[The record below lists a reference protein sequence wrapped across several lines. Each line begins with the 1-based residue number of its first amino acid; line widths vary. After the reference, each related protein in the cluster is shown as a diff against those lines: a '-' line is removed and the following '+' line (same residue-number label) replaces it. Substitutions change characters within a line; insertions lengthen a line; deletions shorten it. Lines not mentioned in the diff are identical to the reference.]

1 MDDPPTHD
9 DTVSRGFNPRPPT
22 MIERHLASPAPT
34 FGAQY
39 GHPGPAFNEY
49 TGEYADNGAGY
60 GAPNYQSFSPGQVLT
75 MNNGAPS
82 PIAANS
88 AHPMYA
94 DPAYAQSPFSP
105 AGSPIAP
112 HDQYAGQE
120 YYEHGQPP
128 AGVVAYPVLTRQ
140 GSGSSQTSDKRRLP
154 TPTDIQRENAP
165 ANDYVDL
172 NRSSVSPYQAEQYQE
187 ISRRLNTEVPA
198 GLPTAEIEKDLPPQP
213 NTSPFA
219 DPASVPPSPGGQY
232 AIDRRNL
239 ERPVSGESLA
249 SQTLEFPVPPSPAH
263 AVSSRYRVDSSPPTL
278 PEIFVES
285 RVSVGGFPMRNS
297 EIMSPGLT
305 PGQGSRF
312 PTTPSPLASSFA
324 MPSPPPSGE
333 SSFVHNAAAAPSPL
347 HNEVSAPEAA
357 ATKEENPN
365 AKKRATTYSMYDPED
380 AYGGI

>member
-1 MDDPPTHD
+1 
-9 DTVSRGFNPRPPT
+9 

-34 FGAQY
+34 FGTQY
-39 GHPGPAFNEY
+39 GHPGPVFNEY

-60 GAPNYQSFSPGQVLT
+60 GVPNFQSFSPGQVLN
-75 MNNGAPS
+75 MNNAAPS
-82 PIAANS
+82 PISANS

-112 HDQYAGQE
+112 HGQYAGQE

-128 AGVVAYPVLTRQ
+128 VGVAAYPVLTRQ
-140 GSGSSQTSDKRRLP
+140 GSGSSQTSDKRGLP
-154 TPTDIQRENAP
+154 TPTNIQRENAP
-165 ANDYVDL
+165 ASDYVDL

-219 DPASVPPSPGGQY
+219 DPTSAPPSPGGQY

-324 MPSPPPSGE
+324 MSSPPPSGE

-357 ATKEENPN
+357 VTKEENPN
-365 AKKRATTYSMYDPED
+365 AKKRTTTYSMYDPED